1 MSYKRHESLGALVNV
16 VAFRVR
22 REFDRRAK
30 PYGLD
35 NSVWPVLVCLWEQD
49 GMPQTRIADYLH
61 IPGYAISRGV
71 DKLVKAGFVRRE
83 VDPANRRVRRV
94 FLTPAG
100 YALRG
105 ELEPL
110 ALAGNAA
117 SFSLLTA
124 DEQLVLRGLLQK
136 LCPEFVGDSR

>member
-1 MSYKRHESLGALVNV
+1 MSYIRHESLGALVNV

-22 REFDRRAK
+22 REFDRRVR
-30 PYGLD
+30 PFGLD

-49 GMPQTRIADYLH
+49 GIPQTRIADYLH

-100 YALRG
+100 YDLRG

-110 ALAGNAA
+110 AVAGNAA
-117 SFSLLTA
+117 SFGPL
-124 DEQLVLRGLLQK
+124 DEVEQLLLRQLLQK